1 MSNIHD
7 LSKIEVHT
15 IETVEDALEF
25 QRWLG
30 NRRDF
35 LAVDIETS
43 GLTFWSDV
51 IRTIQFGDWDTAWV
65 IRWDDWRQVA
75 AEALLKYEGDIVGH
89 NVVFDLKF
97 ITHHLGLP
105 STRWDWS
112 KIHDTQTMAFL
123 LDPLQSKGLKPLS
136 GRYIS
141 ARAVGGQEQLEADMR
156 KGKWTW
162 ATVPL
167 TLPSYVFYGGLDTI
181 LTARLARLFSGQIR
195 ERNMVEAYELEQA
208 TEGVLFRMILKGL
221 VIDFE
226 YCERTRSRLLSEAD
240 EDLAQ
245 IRALGVTNPN
255 SRPQLLKQLL
265 ADGVVLTE
273 RTDSGQLKLD
283 KEVLPFIDHPLAKLV
298 TSYRNKTK
306 WAETYFTNFMQ
317 TTNPATGCLHP
328 EVRQFAART
337 GRMSVTNPAMQTLPR
352 GPLVRDA
359 VIAPEGEKIVA
370 ADFSSVEARLFAHFA
385 REQGMIDAIKGGLDF
400 HTYTAQQAY
409 GLGDSLPTKEQRQIA
424 KNTTFCVPTST
435 RIVTQRGV
443 LSHDEVRVGDRTLG
457 LDELTGSLQWTEVT
471 HVHHVGV
478 QPLVRFGNS
487 RRSYLCTPNHG
498 WIAQKPSGRYYRTT
512 PEEFIPGNDRII
524 LAASIPDSDED
535 EDAWLWGML
544 IGDGSIRWRQG
555 NGVEAVITQCKPNF
569 LDRLEANENVRG
581 PRPHGE
587 GCYRF
592 HVAASWVRSMY
603 ERLGV
608 PIGVDARDVPLLTS
622 YLQQGYSFL
631 RGLFNGFYAAE
642 GSLDPMTTRW
652 YQDRGPIYEDMLV
665 VSYMVSGRSVRPYP
679 GNGGRDHAM
688 AVSLSRPGLRST
700 EVTESGEGEV
710 WCVTTTLGSWSAV
723 DLDDQVFLT
732 GNCLIYGG
740 GPAKI
745 AKTAGITEAEARGFV
760 DRYERAFPGFRRFQ
774 KEIVDTARRRARD
787 TGRPYIETHLGTRLY
802 VPDADEAYKLT
813 NYIIQGSARIVL
825 ADRMVALDNADVMQ
839 YAQLVVHDEVDFR
852 IPDDIVDDVRHVI
865 GEVMADRHTFLVD
878 LDADVSPPAQRW
890 GEAK

>member
-35 LAVDIETS
+35 LAIDIETS

-51 IRTIQFGDWDTAWV
+51 IRTVQFGDWDTAWV

-97 ITHHLGLP
+97 ITHHLGVP
-105 STRWDWS
+105 STRWNWS

-181 LTARLARLFSGQIR
+181 LTARLARLFSEQIR

-273 RTDSGQLKLD
+273 RTESGQLKLD

-306 WAETYFTNFMQ
+306 WAETYFTNFIQ

-385 REQGMIDAIKGGLDF
+385 REQGMIEAIKGGLDF

-424 KNTTFCVPTST
+424 KNTTF
-435 RIVTQRGV
+435 
-443 LSHDEVRVGDRTLG
+443 
-457 LDELTGSLQWTEVT
+457 
-471 HVHHVGV
+471 
-478 QPLVRFGNS
+478 
-487 RRSYLCTPNHG
+487 
-498 WIAQKPSGRYYRTT
+498 
-512 PEEFIPGNDRII
+512 
-524 LAASIPDSDED
+524 
-535 EDAWLWGML
+535 
-544 IGDGSIRWRQG
+544 
-555 NGVEAVITQCKPNF
+555 
-569 LDRLEANENVRG
+569 
-581 PRPHGE
+581 
-587 GCYRF
+587 
-592 HVAASWVRSMY
+592 
-603 ERLGV
+603 
-608 PIGVDARDVPLLTS
+608 
-622 YLQQGYSFL
+622 
-631 RGLFNGFYAAE
+631 
-642 GSLDPMTTRW
+642 
-652 YQDRGPIYEDMLV
+652 
-665 VSYMVSGRSVRPYP
+665 
-679 GNGGRDHAM
+679 
-688 AVSLSRPGLRST
+688 
-700 EVTESGEGEV
+700 
-710 WCVTTTLGSWSAV
+710 
-723 DLDDQVFLT
+723 
-732 GNCLIYGG
+732 CLIYGG

-774 KEIVDTARRRARD
+774 KEIIDTARRRARD

-802 VPDADEAYKLT
+802 VPDSDEAYKLT